1 MVTLLDFDEMAARNL
16 NKYCRDHTRRLS
28 KKGLFPKPV
37 VLSRDPSGRPRRIAW
52 VEEDVVAYNNALI
65 AERDALSAED
75 SETIHR
81 N

>member
-1 MVTLLDFDEMAARNL
+1 MVNSLNFEQMKARGL
-16 NKYCRDHTRRLS
+16 NPYCRDHTRRLS

-37 VLSRDPSGRPRRIAW
+37 VLSRDPSGRPRRIVW
-52 VEEDVVAYNNALI
+52 VEEEILAYNNALI
-65 AERDALSAED
+65 AERDALPAGG

>member
-1 MVTLLDFDEMAARNL
+1 MVNFLNFEQMKARGL
-16 NKYCRDHTRRLS
+16 NPYCRDHTRRRS
-28 KKGLFPKPV
+28 QKGLFPKPV

-52 VEEDVVAYNNALI
+52 VEEEVVAYNNALI

-75 SETIHR
+75 PENIHR